1 METVAIVLS
10 LLGTAFMLAYI
21 GNQFKSS
28 SDGGSKYASVMKLL
42 FNVMSFFTVM
52 TVPIAGLAIAES
64 ISISGLADIMGIS
77 FVPIGFLMIVF
88 VFYLIWEYLSDLIR
102 IVSGADEEFETDEL
116 K

>member
-52 TVPIAGLAIAES
+52 TVPIAGLAIADS
-64 ISISGLADIMGIS
+64 ISISGLNSIMSIS